1 MNLKSTKYNF
11 LFQKYKNDIYNYSV
25 YMIGN
30 KFEADDIVQNVLIKI
45 WENLDKFNILSAK
58 SWIMKTTH
66 NLCIDELRK
75 RKRSY
80 AKEIAIEDD
89 FDETYNE
96 KSKSSID
103 VEIGNKILTEQIKI
117 KINLLPENLKSVF
130 VLYEI
135 QGFKYAEISK
145 ALEIP
150 LNSVKVNLM
159 RARKK
164 LYEELKSYELHEVI

>member
-11 LFQKYKNDIYNYSV
+11 LFQKYKNDIYNYSL

-30 KFEADDIVQNVLIKI
+30 KFEAEDIVQNVLLKI

-58 SWIMKTTH
+58 SWIIKTTH

-75 RKRSY
+75 RKRSF
-80 AKEIAIEDD
+80 KNEIPIDDD

-103 VEIGNKILTEQIKI
+103 VEISNKILSEQIKM

-135 QGFKYAEISK
+135 QGLKYKEISK
-145 ALEIP
+145 SLDIP
-150 LNSVKVNLM
+150 LNSVKVYLL

-164 LYEELKSYELHEVI
+164 LQEDLKNYELQEVI

>member
-58 SWIMKTTH
+58 SWIIKTTH

-80 AKEIAIEDD
+80 TNEIAIDDD

>member
-1 MNLKSTKYNF
+1 MNIKSTKYNF
-11 LFQKYKNDIYNYSV
+11 LFQKYKNDIYNYSL

-58 SWIMKTTH
+58 SWIIKTTH

-80 AKEIAIEDD
+80 TNEIAIDDD

-96 KSKSSID
+96 KSKNSID
-103 VEIGNKILTEQIKI
+103 VEIGNKILSEQIKI

-145 ALEIP
+145 TLEIP

>member
-58 SWIMKTTH
+58 SWIIKTTH

-75 RKRSY
+75 RKRSC
-80 AKEIAIEDD
+80 ANEIAIDDD

-117 KINLLPENLKSVF
+117 KINLLPENLKAVF

-135 QGFKYAEISK
+135 QGFKYNEISK